1 MTVPVSELVWSFLFA
16 LLLLYQS
23 SYLLLIQHIFIMR
36 LVFFRALVWKLEIQW
51 TVGETIKSINNI
63 NEQGNF

>member
-16 LLLLYQS
+16 LPLLYQS

-51 TVGETIKSINNI
+51 TVGETIKSMNNI